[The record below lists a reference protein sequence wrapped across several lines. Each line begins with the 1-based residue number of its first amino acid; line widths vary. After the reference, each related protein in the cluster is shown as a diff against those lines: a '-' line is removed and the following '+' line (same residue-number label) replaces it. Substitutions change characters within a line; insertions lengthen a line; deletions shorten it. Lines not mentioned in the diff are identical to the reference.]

1 MTRKTEKKYE
11 LANATDAA
19 DALRDQP
26 AAERSAAE
34 EQAVP
39 DSAEALETGALANAV
54 EAEIAAL
61 EARVAELEAK
71 CADAENRYLRCLAD
85 FQNYRR
91 RAEEQRS
98 EIAQFANRE
107 FIIGLL
113 PVLDNF
119 ERAVA
124 AANQAQS
131 VEAFADGV
139 TLILRQLTDLLQKA
153 GVTRIEALGQQF
165 DPNFHEA
172 VERIHDGGHPEN
184 TIVEEVQPGYV
195 MQGRVLRP
203 SMVKVALPE

>member
-1 MTRKTEKKYE
+1 MTRKTEKKHE
-11 LANATDAA
+11 QASAMDAA
-19 DALRDQP
+19 EVLRDQL
-26 AAERSAAE
+26 AAE
-34 EQAVP
+34 ESAASDQVTAHA
-39 DSAEALETGALANAV
+39 AEAVESGALANAL

-165 DPNFHEA
+165 DPNYHEA

>member
-1 MTRKTEKKYE
+1 MTRKTDRKHEQPE
-11 LANATDAA
+11 AA
-19 DALRDQP
+19 DTAGAARDQLP
-26 AAERSAAE
+26 LEAHAAGESEAQQAAETVAE
-34 EQAVP
+34 
-39 DSAEALETGALANAV
+39 SGLADAR
-54 EAEIAAL
+54 EAEISAL
-61 EARVAELEAK
+61 SARVAELEAK

-139 TLILRQLTDLLQKA
+139 SLILRQLTDLLQKA
-153 GVTRIEALGQQF
+153 GVTRIEALGRQF
-165 DPNFHEA
+165 DPNYHEA